1 MSILPT
7 LFSYEN
13 LNCNNSVSD
22 KLAKIG
28 NIGIL
33 HENKKFSN
41 KILPLMRIE
50 LGTSAI
56 AVWCLSN
63 WANLAYACKSETLI
77 SLCSHALLIVTK
89 PSKYKNQVVHEQKT
103 V

>member
-1 MSILPT
+1 MPILPT

-33 HENKKFSN
+33 Q
-41 KILPLMRIE
+41 
-50 LGTSAI
+50 
-56 AVWCLSN
+56 
-63 WANLAYACKSETLI
+63 
-77 SLCSHALLIVTK
+77 
-89 PSKYKNQVVHEQKT
+89 KNQQQNTTSNED
-103 V
+103 